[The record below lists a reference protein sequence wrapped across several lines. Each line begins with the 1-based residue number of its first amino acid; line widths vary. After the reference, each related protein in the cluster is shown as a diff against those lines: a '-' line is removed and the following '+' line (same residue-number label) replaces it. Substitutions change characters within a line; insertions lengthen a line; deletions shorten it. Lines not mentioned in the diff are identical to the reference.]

1 MKVRINKL
9 DAIGDM
15 EFIKEQKVSYETM
28 YSNKQRTTTERIF
41 RIELIFE
48 MSNGDTHVSNAYIS
62 KFAYKPAGSVLNR
75 YPVDDIADLDREL
88 RAVPEMRDFDVNED
102 ANILDKAAQ
111 DMVHAYASVRNPNCP
126 TNVTPATIARRLN
139 QIGN

>member
-15 EFIKEQKVSYETM
+15 EFIKKQKVSYETM
-28 YSNKQRTTTERIF
+28 YSNKRRTTTERVF

-48 MSNGDTHVSNAYIS
+48 MSNGDTHISNAYIS
-62 KFAYKPAGSVLNR
+62 KFAYKHAGPALNR

-102 ANILDKAAQ
+102 ANILDQAAK

>member
-62 KFAYKPAGSVLNR
+62 KFAYKPAGPVLNR
-75 YPVDDIADLDREL
+75 YPVDDIADLDRAL

-102 ANILDKAAQ
+102 ASILDQAAK